1 MYDIISTLKKSNLI
15 TSIEVIELIDEESV
29 KLIKL
34 KAKIIDG
41 SLLYITELRTENYQK
56 YSYHWQKE
64 DGQLIIRWDNS
75 PHWKNIKTF
84 PHHKHEKNQILPSHR
99 INIQDVIEEI
109 TKRLK
114 TKCLI

>member
-1 MYDIISTLKKSNLI
+1 MYDIISILKKSNPV
-15 TSIEVIELIDEESV
+15 TSIEVIEFIDEESV

-41 SLLYITELRTENYQK
+41 SLLYITELHTENYQK

-84 PHHKHEKNQILPSHR
+84 PHHKHEKNEILPSHR
-99 INIQDVIEEI
+99 ISIQDVIEEI

-114 TKCLI
+114 T

>member
-1 MYDIISTLKKSNLI
+1 MSTLEGVITIISILKKSNPV
-15 TSIEVIELIDEESV
+15 TSIE
-29 KLIKL
+29 
-34 KAKIIDG
+34 IIDG
-41 SLLYITELRTENYQK
+41 SLLYITELHTENYQK

-84 PHHKHEKNQILPSHR
+84 PHHKHEKNEILPSHR
-99 INIQDVIEEI
+99 ISIQDVIEEI

-114 TKCLI
+114 T

>member
-1 MYDIISTLKKSNLI
+1 M
-15 TSIEVIELIDEESV
+15 
-29 KLIKL
+29 
-34 KAKIIDG
+34 
-41 SLLYITELRTENYQK
+41 
-56 YSYHWQKE
+56 
-64 DGQLIIRWDNS
+64 GQLIIRWDNS

-114 TKCLI
+114 SKLLMALKLSIKALTN